1 MNNITRPEFLKKLAR
16 TLLLAFLAFL
26 ALALGSRTVSGKD
39 CSTCPGNGLCKGDND
54 CSKYSKDE

>member
-1 MNNITRPEFLKKLAR
+1 MNKITRTEFLKKLAR
-16 TLLLAFLAFL
+16 SLLLAFLAFL

-39 CSTCPGNGLCKGDND
+39 CSTCTGKGLCNGDKD